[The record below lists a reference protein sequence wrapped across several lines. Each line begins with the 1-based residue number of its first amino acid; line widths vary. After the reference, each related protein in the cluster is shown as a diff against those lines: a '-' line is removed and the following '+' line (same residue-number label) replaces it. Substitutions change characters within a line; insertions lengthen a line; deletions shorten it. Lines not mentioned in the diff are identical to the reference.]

1 MPPFPIHPHMLR
13 HSCGYKLVNEDRPLR
28 GIQSYLGHKTVAMTL
43 VYTSWDPRK
52 FAGWFN

>member
-1 MPPFPIHPHMLR
+1 MLR
-13 HSCGYKLVNEDRPLR
+13 HSCGYKLVNEDKPLR